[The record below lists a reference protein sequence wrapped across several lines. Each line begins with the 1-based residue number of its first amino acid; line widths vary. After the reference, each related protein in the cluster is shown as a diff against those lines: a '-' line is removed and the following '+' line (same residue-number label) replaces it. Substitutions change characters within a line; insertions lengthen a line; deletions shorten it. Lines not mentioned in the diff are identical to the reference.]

1 MTNYTRRALGK
12 AILDMGSTPI
22 ASTTQTAYCL
32 AQCAA
37 LFYAKFGLTARKI
50 GTF

>member
-22 ASTTQTAYCL
+22 ASTKSAVSIVL
-32 AQCAA
+32 
-37 LFYAKFGLTARKI
+37 LTAGYFLDNKTNEDKRN
-50 GTF
+50 